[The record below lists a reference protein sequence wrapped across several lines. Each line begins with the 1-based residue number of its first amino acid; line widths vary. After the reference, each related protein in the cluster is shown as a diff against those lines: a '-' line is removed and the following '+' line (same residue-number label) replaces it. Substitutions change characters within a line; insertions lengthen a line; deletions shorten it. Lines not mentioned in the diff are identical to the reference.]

1 MGRKTQNISPT
12 EAMPTTIF
20 LVNAASAGET
30 KEYKFTD
37 GSIKYFEKRLR
48 NSFDY
53 TMIDNIGNGQVRVS
67 YNRPSLNITNYINGA
82 KTLKAGDS
90 IYIEESVW
98 FVKIYYI
105 ENSTVELIL
114 KSDKDI

>member
-1 MGRKTQNISPT
+1 MGRQAQRVSPT
-12 EAMPTTIF
+12 EAMPTTII
-20 LVNAASAGET
+20 LVHMGNFGVEQ
-30 KEYKFTD
+30 EYNFIN
-37 GSIKYFEKRLR
+37 GSIRYFEKRLK

-53 TMIDNIGNGQVRVS
+53 TLIDNIGNGSIRFS
-67 YNRPSLNITNYINGA
+67 YNRPALDITGYTNGA
-82 KTLKAGDS
+82 KTLKPGDA
-90 IYIEESVW
+90 IYIEEPIW